1 MEHILYG
8 CKDVPNIKIS
18 LMDDNEIKYTFEHNA
33 VTHFFYQFGT
43 DKEKMEI
50 LLQLMNPIDYAVLIS
65 KKYEKYIVESSTYWR
80 NSQTY
85 EDEIIESP
93 ARIFNNFKIY
103 YTVNYSGAPI
113 EWHLEFWNGE
123 RQ

>member
-18 LMDDNEIKYTFEHNA
+18 LMDDNEIKYTFKHNA
-33 VTHFFYQFGT
+33 VNSFFYQFGT

-80 NSQTY
+80 NSQTG

-93 ARIFNNFKIY
+93 ARVFNNFKIY
-103 YTVNYSGAPI
+103 YTVDCYGDPI
-113 EWHLEFWNGE
+113 KWYLKFWNGE
-123 RQ
+123 KQ